1 MTRQERILEIYE
13 AMADK
18 TLSFGCQI
26 KTKDWYYETINEV
39 TIYTQ
44 WNYVEEYSLW
54 DEQTRR
60 LDIDTIIWHPVL
72 IGNVL
77 QFMKDLDWDCIPNR
91 IYILWEKLTLPID
104 DQSDDCIDFVY
115 SLTKE

>member
-1 MTRQERILEIYE
+1 MTKEEKISIIYE
-13 AMADK
+13 EMADK
-18 TLSFGCQI
+18 TLDFGCLIQ
-26 KTKDWYYETINEV
+26 TQDWAYETINEV

-44 WNYVEEYSLW
+44 WYYIEEYSLW

-60 LDIDTIIWHPVL
+60 LDIRSIIWHPVL

-104 DQSDDCIDFVY
+104 EQSDECIDFVY
-115 SLTKE
+115 ALTKE